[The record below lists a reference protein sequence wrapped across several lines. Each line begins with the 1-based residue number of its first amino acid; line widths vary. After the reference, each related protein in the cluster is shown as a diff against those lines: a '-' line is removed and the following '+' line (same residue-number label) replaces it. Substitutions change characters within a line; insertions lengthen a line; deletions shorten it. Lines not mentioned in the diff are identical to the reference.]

1 LSENGDH
8 PYEDLAKFGYKL
20 NMKAKKFKNPSIFL
34 ATSLILDTCIKI
46 WRFFFIFGRIL
57 GIENLNNH
65 LILALLILLPLF
77 WIYIAQLFFFLG
89 ETIFALWR
97 QKKSEFFGEKNNV
110 HSKKIAK
117 LLKLQNWKG
126 FRKKKKPP
134 PIYSQKKKGKK
145 KKKACKSA
153 STNGPRARSTAI
165 QNRIP
170 RICFRQRSAE
180 LSQSPASV
188 VDLLPFAWIFD
199 SLVVWFFG
207 FPNCACEA

>member
-1 LSENGDH
+1 
-8 PYEDLAKFGYKL
+8 
-20 NMKAKKFKNPSIFL
+20 MKAKKFKNPSIFL

-126 FRKKKKPP
+126 FRKKKNPPRYIARKKKEKKRKRHASPP
-134 PIYSQKKKGKK
+134 PRT
-145 KKKACKSA
+145 APA
-153 STNGPRARSTAI
+153 RAPLQFKIEFHAFVFGSDL
-165 QNRIP
+165 QSSHSLQP
-170 RICFRQRSAE
+170 LWSICFH
-180 LSQSPASV
+180 
-188 VDLLPFAWIFD
+188 LL
-199 SLVVWFFG
+199 G
-207 FPNCACEA
+207 FLTL

>member
-1 LSENGDH
+1 
-8 PYEDLAKFGYKL
+8 
-20 NMKAKKFKNPSIFL
+20 MKAKNFKNPSIFL

-126 FRKKKKPP
+126 FRKKKKTPQ
-134 PIYSQKKKGKK
+134 IYSQKKKRKK
-145 KKKACKSA
+145 KEK
-153 STNGPRARSTAI
+153 GMQVRLHERPPRALHCNSKSNSTHLFSAAI
-165 QNRIP
+165 CRALTVSSLCG
-170 RICFRQRSAE
+170 RFVSICLDF
-180 LSQSPASV
+180 
-188 VDLLPFAWIFD
+188 
-199 SLVVWFFG
+199 
-207 FPNCACEA
+207 